1 MSKLMNTDSFNSYS
15 LELFPLEAF
24 ESANFHLIHQLQPL
38 EQLHP
43 LGQLQQLQQ
52 LQQFSLLTASPPTF
66 SPLL

>member
-38 EQLHP
+38 EQLQP
-43 LGQLQQLQQ
+43 LGQLQQ

-66 SPLL
+66 SPLP